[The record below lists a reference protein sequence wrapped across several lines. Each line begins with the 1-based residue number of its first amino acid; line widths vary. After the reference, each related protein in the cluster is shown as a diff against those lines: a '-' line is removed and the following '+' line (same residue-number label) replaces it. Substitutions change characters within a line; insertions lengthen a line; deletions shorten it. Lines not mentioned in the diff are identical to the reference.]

1 MDTQLSFA
9 DTAVALSLDYE
20 CVFFVDVENA
30 NYAMYAFHGNHK
42 SMKLTESSDFWADT
56 RVNLQTV
63 VYEED
68 RQSFNDTVSKD
79 FLLAAVKNDRTFTY
93 KYRIAVDGQ
102 PVWYKM
108 KVVLGQSKQR
118 DYLIIGVNN
127 IDEQERNQIDLERK
141 ASKSATY
148 GQIVMALAE
157 RYDAL
162 YMVDLK
168 TDHYVQYKSE
178 RSFCELSIA
187 LEGEDF
193 FNQLRKDALSVIY
206 KDDIELITKALTREV
221 LLKELDDYG
230 VFSLTYRLNTMTG
243 PQYVKLIAVYS
254 DKMHLVI
261 SVTNVDAQMRRE
273 MELRNKVS
281 KSEVYGQIV
290 MALAERYDALYMVDL
305 TTDHFAQYKAERVYS
320 ELSVAVEG
328 EDFFNQLQK
337 DAETVIYKE
346 DFPLIRAA
354 LERESLLRE
363 LDENGLLTI
372 SYRLNSPKGP
382 LYVSLVAVYSDKTH
396 VVISVTNIDAQV
408 RREQKIREEA
418 SLAFERARRDD
429 LTGIKNKNAYGEF
442 EKKIDEQIRAGEDVE
457 FAIAICDVNGLKTVN
472 DTQGH
477 MAGDKYIKTASKLVC
492 ETFKHSPV
500 FRVGGDEFVAI
511 LRGSDFENRENLEH
525 KLLDIVKKNAE
536 EHKVVVACG
545 ISVFDK
551 LHDKTVSS
559 VFERADAM
567 MYRNK
572 MSLKGGRDEIIN
584 TIIRTIGARTTI

>member
-1 MDTQLSFA
+1 METQMSFA
-9 DTAVALSLDYE
+9 DSAVALSLDYE
-20 CVFFVDVENA
+20 CVFFVDVETA
-30 NYAMYAFHGNHK
+30 NYAMYAFHGNHQ
-42 SMKLTESSDFWADT
+42 SLKLSETSDFWADT

-63 VYEED
+63 VYKDD
-68 RQSFNDTVSKD
+68 RKSFGDTVSKD
-79 FLLAAVKNDRTFTY
+79 FLLSAVQNDQTYTY
-93 KYRIAVDGQ
+93 KYRIVVNDQ
-102 PVWYKM
+102 PVWYTM
-108 KVVLGQSKQR
+108 KVVLGKSKGK
-118 DYLIIGVNN
+118 DFLVIGVNN
-127 IDEQERNQIDLERK
+127 IDEQERERQALEHK
-141 ASKSATY
+141 ASKSNTY

-162 YMVDLK
+162 YMVDLE

-178 RSFCELSIA
+178 RTFCELSIA
-187 LEGEDF
+187 LEGDDF

-206 KDDIELITKALTREV
+206 KDDQELVKSALTRDI

-230 VFSLTYRLNTMTG
+230 VFTLTYRLNTPQG
-243 PQYVKLIAVYS
+243 PQYVKLVAVYS
-254 DKMHLVI
+254 DKKHIVI
-261 SVTNVDAQMRRE
+261 SVTNVDGQMRRE
-273 MELRNKVS
+273 MELKKKAS

-305 TTDHFAQYKAERVYS
+305 ETNHYALYKAERVFS
-320 ELSVAVEG
+320 ELSVALEG

-346 DFPLIRAA
+346 DLPLIQAA
-354 LERESLLRE
+354 LHRDTLLKE
-363 LDENGLLTI
+363 LDEQGLFTV
-372 SYRLNSPKGP
+372 SYRLNSPTGP
-382 LYVSLVAVYSDKTH
+382 VFVSLVAVYSDKTH
-396 VVISVTNIDAQV
+396 IVISITNIDAQV

-418 SLAFERARRDD
+418 SLAYEKARRDD

-442 EKKIDEQIRAGEDVE
+442 EKKLNQQIQSGEDVE

-477 MAGDKYIKTASKLVC
+477 IAGDKYIRMASKLVC

-511 LRGSDFENRENLEH
+511 LRGSDFDRREKLQNSLLE
-525 KLLDIVKKNAE
+525 IVKQNAKE
-536 EHKVVVACG
+536 DKVVVACG

-551 LHDKTVSS
+551 KHDKSVSE

-572 MSLKGGRDEIIN
+572 MCLKGGRDEIIN
-584 TIIRTIGARTTI
+584 TIIRTIGARTTV